1 MRIPE
6 LWVMYIPIWKEWYGT
21 KIIMS
26 KPLIRVLSYYYNKEE
41 QPTYEEAEKELW
53 IASSCIFYHIKQLE
67 KLWLCKIWKR
77 GIIKW
82 TLEDF

>member
-1 MRIPE
+1 MKKELSIINIP
-6 LWVMYIPIWKEWYGT
+6 VWKYWYWT
-21 KIIMS
+21 KIIMP
-26 KPLIRVLSYYYNKEE
+26 KYLMRVFAYFYNKEE
-41 QPTYEEAEKELW
+41 QPTYDEAEKELW
-53 IASSCIFYHIKQLE
+53 IVKSCIYHHIKQLE